1 MVEKTMTLRSNYK
14 QVYFLFVNFP
24 FLMCFAYIWACWT
37 FVIANIFSKQIFQ
50 LISSVF
56 SGLASLWSQPRKNKE
71 INQLE
76 GENNWYPLNVER
88 GKILRYQRAK
98 SKNKQHNCQRKATKR

>member
-1 MVEKTMTLRSNYK
+1 MLCLHNYGLVEHLS
-14 QVYFLFVNFP
+14 LP
-24 FLMCFAYIWACWT
+24 
-37 FVIANIFSKQIFQ
+37 FSKQIFQ

-98 SKNKQHNCQRKATKR
+98 SKNKQHKEKRQKDNDPQKAKD